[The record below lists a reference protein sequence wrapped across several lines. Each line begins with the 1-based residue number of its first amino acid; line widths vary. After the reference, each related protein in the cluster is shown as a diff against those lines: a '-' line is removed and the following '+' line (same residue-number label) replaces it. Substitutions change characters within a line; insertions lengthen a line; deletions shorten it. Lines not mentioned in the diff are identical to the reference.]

1 MYPAVVVDSVTKS
14 FPRRGAI
21 WRRRAGLRAL
31 DSVSVQVEAGSVL
44 VLLGCNGSGKT
55 TLLKLISGM
64 LFPDSGQ
71 VRVAGCETRGQGNA
85 VRRQVGFAVAHERS
99 FFARLSARENLEYF
113 AALDDLW
120 GAEAQLRIDRLLA
133 LVGLDAQ
140 DSKLTREFSAGMY
153 QRLAIA
159 RSLLKQPAVMLL
171 DEPSRSLDP
180 GAAFEMWRLVRES
193 AKQGSAVLV
202 ASHSLDEA
210 VHLANEVVLLN
221 HGMVVRHQRVQ
232 PGSALDD
239 LRALYFGCI
248 ARPDT
253 EPEYASKVGGR

>member
-1 MYPAVVVDSVTKS
+1 MPPVVVVDSVSKT

-21 WRRRAGLRAL
+21 FARRRGERAL
-31 DSVSVQVEAGSVL
+31 DAVSLQVEAGSVL
-44 VLLGCNGSGKT
+44 VLLGSNGSGKT

-71 VRVAGCETRGQGNA
+71 IRVAGCETRRQGNG

-99 FFARLSARENLEYF
+99 FFARLTARENLEYF

-120 GAEAQLRIDRLLA
+120 GAEARRRIDRLLA
-133 LVGLDAQ
+133 LVGLDAHAG
-140 DSKLTREFSAGMY
+140 KLTREFSAGMY

-159 RSLLKQPAVMLL
+159 RALLKQPAVMLL

-180 GAAFEMWRLVRES
+180 RATGEMWRLVRES
-193 AKQGSAVLV
+193 ATQGSAVLV

-210 VHLANEVVLLN
+210 THLANEVVLLD
-221 HGMVVRHQRVQ
+221 HGMVVRHQRVR

-248 ARPDT
+248 AGPDT
-253 EPEYASKVGGR
+253 EPEYASDGGGR